1 MKMLGRD
8 VLGVIVKF
16 CNLDTIVRLKLS
28 SKFMKNIVDK
38 NVSKKI
44 AVQLAWLKFYG
55 ENTHLLSTM
64 QATYNKWFPLK
75 FISFYYNR
83 IKYEY
88 QQTWLRYFYMKYIYE
103 NKIQTLD
110 EIQKHDWQTIFQQYG
125 LPHDYFSIPNISVG
139 AISDTHFVKYLDFN
153 KIKYLDI
160 NPKGKSFRKA
170 IVRLSYANNNF
181 SYIEKYINYFL
192 LENVPVEIFDKHSNK
207 LFWPTICLNTYLP
220 IWFFEKHFDKLKWD
234 AISINP
240 SIPVRFYES
249 HLNKIVWKHIVRNT
263 SVPVW
268 FYEKYISNLNKL
280 CWKLLCKNK
289 SVPVEF
295 YEKHIDLINWKLIC
309 YNPAL
314 PISFFEKYYDRL
326 KSKRALSLNP
336 GVPLEFLLAHPE
348 CIDKELIFTFFN
360 RLEPPAFYRAVAAI
374 GGDTFEINIS
384 SIINNYQC
392 YSVPKH
398 YDTLNIENYDNYRRI
413 SYNSKG
419 FSSFAIF

>member
-1 MKMLGRD
+1 MQMLNRD

-44 AVQLAWLKFYG
+44 TVQLDWLKFYG
-55 ENTHLLSTM
+55 KNIHLLSSL
-64 QATYNKWFPLK
+64 QAIYNKWFPLK

-83 IKYEY
+83 MKYEH
-88 QQTWLRYFYMKYIYE
+88 QQNWRQYFCMKYIYE
-103 NKIQTLD
+103 NKIPTFD
-110 EIQKHDWQTIFQQYG
+110 VIQKHDWQIIFQQYG
-125 LPHDYFSIPNISVG
+125 LPHDYFSIPNISIYT
-139 AISDTHFVKYLDFN
+139 ISDTHFVKYLDFN
-153 KIKYLDI
+153 KIKYQDI
-160 NPKGKSFRKA
+160 NPKGKCFRKA
-170 IVRLSYANNNF
+170 ILRLSYANNNF
-181 SYIEKYINYFL
+181 TYIEKYINHFL

-234 AISINP
+234 SISINP
-240 SIPVRFYES
+240 SIPVSFYES

-263 SVPVW
+263 NVPVW
-268 FYEKYISNLNKL
+268 FYEKYIDKLNKL
-280 CWKLLCKNK
+280 RWKLLCKNK

-295 YEKHIDLINWKLIC
+295 YEKHIDHINWKLIC
-309 YNPAL
+309 YHPSL

-336 GVPLEFLLAHPE
+336 GAPLEFLLAHPE

-360 RLEPPAFYRAVAAI
+360 RLESPEFYRIVAAV
-374 GGDTFEINIS
+374 GGDTFKDNIL
-384 SIINNYQC
+384 SIEGNYQC

-398 YDTLNIENYDNYRRI
+398 YDTLDTENFDNYRRI
-413 SYNSKG
+413 SYNTKG
-419 FSSFAIF
+419 HSSFAIF